1 MKSPHTQRPDAD
13 ARLQTEEFI
22 AEHARKAA
30 ATRAKENLDEV
41 RSESEVAG
49 S

>member
-22 AEHARKAA
+22 EANARRAPGE
-30 ATRAKENLDEV
+30 RAKEL
-41 RSESEVAG
+41 ATG
-49 S
+49 SAADA